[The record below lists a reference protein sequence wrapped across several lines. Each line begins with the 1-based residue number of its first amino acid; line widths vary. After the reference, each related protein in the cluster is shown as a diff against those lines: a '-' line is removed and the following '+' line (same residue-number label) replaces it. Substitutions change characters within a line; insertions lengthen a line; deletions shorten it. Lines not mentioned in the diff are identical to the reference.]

1 MNQSILNSNT
11 SLNNAYI
18 HFQNGKFD
26 KALHDYT
33 NAMKNTYTDDLKA
46 NIKCTSAIIQQSLG
60 HYEQSV

>member
-11 SLNNAYI
+11 FLNNAYI

-26 KALHDYT
+26 KALQELTH
-33 NAMKNTYTDDLKA
+33 AIKNTYTDDLKA